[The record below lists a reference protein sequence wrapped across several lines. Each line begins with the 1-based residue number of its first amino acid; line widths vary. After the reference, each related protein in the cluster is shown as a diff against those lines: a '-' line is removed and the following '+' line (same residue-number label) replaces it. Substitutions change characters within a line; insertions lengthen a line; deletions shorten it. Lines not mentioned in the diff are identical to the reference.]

1 VARRSRKVAPEGGTM
16 TTKITRDIV
25 ESYLSCKYKGHLK
38 LTGQSGTISD

>member
-1 VARRSRKVAPEGGTM
+1 M